1 MVRTLCDQATSL
13 PQDQQIETRQLLAQD
28 VVGSLATGEPLLG
41 KAGIPEA
48 AGILEGNGGRRLA
61 GSRTNSSSPR
71 QNQPKLISAERSLVP
86 ALIAGTRWGAAMKS
100 NWPLAKPNRPA
111 TDSDWA
117 ISQASTAPR
126 GTVSAE
132 RTFHQ
137 HTANGHAGR
146 GIRREGAGNAPTAP
160 ITG

>member
-1 MVRTLCDQATSL
+1 MVITLCDQATSL
-13 PQDQQIETRQLLAQD
+13 PQDQQIETLQLLPQD

-41 KAGIPEA
+41 NAGILEA

-71 QNQPKLISAERSLVP
+71 QNQPKLISAERSVVP
-86 ALIAGTRWGAAMKS
+86 ALIAGTRWEAMKS

-146 GIRREGAGNAPTAP
+146 GLHREGAGNAQTAP